1 MTKEQK
7 QTTGQRLETLL
18 NALGW
23 KKTAFADHAKID
35 RSMFS
40 HLCRDKRPLL
50 PNMAERIANA
60 TGARVEWLLTGD
72 GDMLEPPPTISA
84 YEAAR
89 DAGASEFAAG
99 IFARYVALD
108 EKERETFERV
118 LQTVFSTGL
127 DAFKQQAIAAIT
139 RIQTNGGAGSIVQII
154 GDNNQNNTLG

>member
-1 MTKEQK
+1 MTKENK
-7 QTTGQRLETLL
+7 QTTGQRLGALLKTLGV
-18 NALGW
+18 N
-23 KKTAFADHAKID
+23 KSAFADASRIN
-35 RSMFS
+35 RSMLS
-40 HLCRDKRPLL
+40 LLLNDRRPLL
-50 PNMAERIANA
+50 RNMAERIANA
-60 TGARVEWLLTGD
+60 SGARVEWLLTGE
-72 GDMLEPPPTISA
+72 GEMMQPPPTISA

-108 EKERETFERV
+108 ENERETFERV
-118 LQTVFSTGL
+118 LQIVFSTGL

>member
-7 QTTGQRLETLL
+7 QTSGQRLGALL
-18 NALGW
+18 KALGVN
-23 KKTAFADHAKID
+23 KSAFADASRIN
-35 RSMFS
+35 RSMLS
-40 HLCRDKRPLL
+40 LLLNDRRPLL

-60 TGARVEWLLTGD
+60 SGARVEWLLTGD
-72 GDMLEPPPTISA
+72 GDMMQPPPTVSA

-118 LQTVFSTGL
+118 LQIVFSTGL

>member
-1 MTKEQK
+1 MTKENK
-7 QTTGQRLETLL
+7 QTTGQRLGALLKTLGV
-18 NALGW
+18 N
-23 KKTAFADHAKID
+23 KSAFADASRIN
-35 RSMFS
+35 RSMLS
-40 HLCRDKRPLL
+40 LLLNDRRPLL
-50 PNMAERIANA
+50 PNMAQRIANA
-60 TGARVEWLLTGD
+60 SGARVEWLLTGE
-72 GDMLEPPPTISA
+72 GEMMQPPPTISA

-118 LQTVFSTGL
+118 LQIVFSTGL